1 MALVILSLAPPPPSL
16 PLPHRGLAVL
26 KLLASSFRLASP
38 FGLALVASLCDGKP
52 TPGPA
57 QPQAE
62 DHGPGAAPGPPG
74 NTGSIGTADIF
85 IQVTRASDDD
95 PAGSI
100 GSGLIHV
107 VPPSLLHAT
116 RLPPR
121 SLWLLWAPGCQAAI
135 LPIVASFHNGAVSTN
150 LLPALRI
157 HGCGSDL
164 VLMPHC
170 ST

>member
-1 MALVILSLAPPPPSL
+1 MALVILSLA

-57 QPQAE
+57 QPE